1 MSPLR
6 IIPFHME
13 KYVDLEPLYDRSNS
27 VCSICR
33 EKHLINHSLAYRD
46 GVKCSICNGQKSKYG
61 LFYSVPI
68 MEIRMI
74 KIDLIDV

>member
-1 MSPLR
+1 
-6 IIPFHME
+6 ME

-46 GVKCSICNGQKSKYG
+46 GVKCSICNGQNG